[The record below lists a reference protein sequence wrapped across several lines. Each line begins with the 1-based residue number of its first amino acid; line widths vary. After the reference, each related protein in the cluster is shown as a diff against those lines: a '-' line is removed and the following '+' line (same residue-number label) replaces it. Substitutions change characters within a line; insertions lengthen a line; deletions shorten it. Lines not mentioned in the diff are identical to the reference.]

1 MRLSFLNSSLSVI
14 YLALSDF
21 LRLCVFVLW
30 ASSGFLF
37 TYFNSI
43 LPMSIQDQA
52 WGVRGRKGGKRRN
65 RAFSTEVFL
74 SLKI

>member
-1 MRLSFLNSSLSVI
+1 
-14 YLALSDF
+14 
-21 LRLCVFVLW
+21 
-30 ASSGFLF
+30 
-37 TYFNSI
+37 
-43 LPMSIQDQA
+43 MSIQDQA